1 MKRILLP
8 ALGLAATAA
17 IAAGCGGNS
26 STSYGGAQTSTTK
39 PAATT
44 TAAKVM
50 TSKTSLGTI
59 LVDGQGMTLYMFEK
73 DKGGKSSCGGAC
85 AAAWPPDV
93 TTGKPTAGGSV
104 SASKLGTTKTPDGKT
119 MVTYAGWP
127 LYRYAGDSAAGD
139 TNGQNLDQF
148 GAEWYV
154 LGANGKKVEKH

>member
-1 MKRILLP
+1 MKRIFLP
-8 ALGLAATAA
+8 ALGLAATAV

-26 STSYGGAQTSTTK
+26 STSYGGAQTNKPK
-39 PAATT
+39 PAAAS

-59 LVDGQGMTLYMFEK
+59 IVDGQGNTLYMFEK

-85 AAAWPPDV
+85 AAAWPPAV
-93 TTGKPTAGGSV
+93 TSGKPTAAGAV
-104 SASKLGTTKTPDGKT
+104 SAAKLGTTKSPDGKT

-139 TNGQNLDQF
+139 TNGQNLNQF

-154 LGANGKKVEKH
+154 LGANGKKVERH